1 MVIVATMTSS
11 AFSKKIALRYL
22 WSKRSEA
29 FISIITVISVVGVA
43 IGVMVLNI
51 VMAVMTGFEY
61 ELKQK
66 IVGTDSHIVIHKT
79 GGRVD
84 GWRDVVSNLT
94 TVPGVK
100 SVSPFTY
107 HQVLIRSE
115 ARSSGVLV
123 RGIEKGTASAQQVES
138 TVERTGSL
146 EPLFN
151 PPSVPVTLANGDER
165 EANLPG
171 ILVGRAL
178 ARSLFL
184 YTGNTVSIL
193 SPQVSSTPFGL
204 VPNFRRFVVIGS
216 YSSGLSEYESG
227 VAYISLSEAQKFF
240 EMGDSVTGL
249 EVRVTD
255 IDAAP
260 VIAGDIMNRLGGLA
274 SGFTATDWTTTNK
287 PLWDAIQLEKRVYFL
302 VLLLIIVMASFS
314 IVTTLIMI
322 VIEKRKDIA
331 VMKTLGASTQSV
343 SRIFRIQGAVIGGIG
358 TAAGLILGFIG
369 CIALREYGFPLDE
382 RIFNMS
388 KLPVRI
394 EWVNFLAT
402 GAAAFI
408 ICLFATLYPARR
420 AAQLEPS
427 EGLRHD

>member
-1 MVIVATMTSS
+1 MTSWD
-11 AFSKKIALRYL
+11 FSKKIALRYL

-51 VMAVMTGFEY
+51 VMAVMTGFEH

-84 GWRDVVSNLT
+84 GWREVVQNVSS
-94 TVPGVK
+94 VDGVK

-107 HQVLIRSE
+107 HQVLIRSD

-123 RGIEKGTASAQQVES
+123 RGIEQGTASAQQVES
-138 TVERTGSL
+138 TVERTSSL
-146 EPLFN
+146 APLFN
-151 PPSVPVTLANGDER
+151 PPPVSVALASGAER
-165 EANLPG
+165 EAQLPG

-204 VPNFRRFVVIGS
+204 VPNFRRFVVVGT

-227 VAYISLSEAQKFF
+227 VAYISLEEAQKFF
-240 EMGDSVTGL
+240 EMGDTVTGL
-249 EVRVTD
+249 EVRVND

-260 VIAGDIMNRLGGLA
+260 VVAAQIMNRLGGLA

-343 SRIFRIQGAVIGGIG
+343 SRIFRIQGAVIGGLG
-358 TAAGLILGFIG
+358 TIAGLILGFIG
-369 CIALREYGFPLDE
+369 CVALREYGFPLDE

-388 KLPVRI
+388 KLPVRMD
-394 EWVNFLAT
+394 WFNFAAT
-402 GAAAFI
+402 GVAAFL
-408 ICLFATLYPARR
+408 ICLFATVYPARR